1 MSRTLALTEQLIAR
15 RSVTPDDG
23 GCQALIRERLA
34 PLGFACHTLEHGPED
49 ARVTNLWAVRRGSAG
64 TAGKLL
70 VFAGHTDVV
79 PTGPLTAWGSDP
91 FVPTHRDGQLHG
103 RGAADMKSSLAAMV
117 VAVEEF
123 VAAVPGHGGSVA
135 FLLTSDEE
143 GPAVDGTVRVV
154 EELARRG
161 DMPTWCVVGE
171 PTSER
176 ALGDI
181 IKNGRRGSLSG
192 NLTVRGVQGH
202 VAYPQKAANPVH
214 LAAPALSDLVA
225 ERWDEGTPEFPPT
238 TLQISNLHAGT
249 GAGNVI
255 PGMLNVQFNF
265 RFNPSSPAASLQER
279 TEALL
284 AQHGLDFHID
294 WTLGAEP
301 FLTEPGLLVDTVRE
315 AISAVTGRQAECST
329 IGGTSDARFIA
340 RYCPQVVELGP
351 VNTSIHQ
358 IDEWV
363 DVAELDQLAAIYEQ
377 VLERLLG

>member
-1 MSRTLALTEQLIAR
+1 MSTTFELAQALIAHP
-15 RSVTPDDG
+15 SVTPDDA
-23 GCQALIRERLA
+23 GCQDLISAHLR
-34 PLGFACHTLEHGPED
+34 PLGFRFEVFQFGAV
-49 ARVTNLWAVRRGSAG
+49 RNLWATWGESG
-64 TAGKLL
+64 PLL
-70 VFAGHTDVV
+70 AFAGHTDVV
-79 PTGPLTAWGSDP
+79 PTGPEDQWTSPP
-91 FVPTHRDGQLHG
+91 FVPTVREGLLHG
-103 RGAADMKSSLAAMV
+103 RGAADMKGSLAAMV
-117 VAVEEF
+117 SAIT
-123 VAAVPGHGGSVA
+123 A
-135 FLLTSDEE
+135 FLARHPAPQGRIGLLLTSDEE

-161 DMPTWCVVGE
+161 DMPTWCIVGE

-192 NLTVRGVQGH
+192 NLTVHGVQGH

-214 LAAPALSDLVA
+214 LAAPALNDLVT

-255 PGMLNVQFNF
+255 PGTLNVQFNF
-265 RFNPSSPAASLQER
+265 RFNPGSPAASLQER

-301 FLTEPGLLVDTVRE
+301 FLTAPGLLVDTVRA
-315 AISAVTGRQAECST
+315 AIEAVTGRQAECST

>member
-1 MSRTLALTEQLIAR
+1 MSMTLELAQALIAR
-15 RSVTPDDG
+15 PSITPEDA
-23 GCQALIRERLA
+23 GCQELISAHLR
-34 PLGFACHTLEHGPED
+34 PLGFRCETLQFG
-49 ARVTNLWAVRRGSAG
+49 AVRNLWASWGESG
-64 TAGKLL
+64 PLL

-79 PTGPLTAWGSDP
+79 PPGPEEQWISPP
-91 FVPTHRDGQLHG
+91 FVPTVRDGLLYG
-103 RGAADMKSSLAAMV
+103 RGAADMKGSLAAMV
-117 VAVEEF
+117 SAIT
-123 VAAVPGHGGSVA
+123 A
-135 FLLTSDEE
+135 FLVRHPAPQGRIGLLLTSDEE

-161 DMPTWCVVGE
+161 
-171 PTSER
+171 
-176 ALGDI
+176 
-181 IKNGRRGSLSG
+181 SLSG

-202 VAYPQKAANPVH
+202 VAYPQKAINPIH

-238 TLQISNLHAGT
+238 TLQVSNLHAGT

-265 RFNPSSPAASLQER
+265 RFNPSSPAARLRER

-301 FLTEPGLLVDTVRE
+301 FLTAPGLLVDTVRA
-315 AISAVTGRQAECST
+315 AIEAVTGRQAKCST

-340 RYCPQVVELGP
+340 RHCSQVVELGP

-358 IDEWV
+358 INEWV
-363 DVAELDQLAAIYEQ
+363 DVAELDQLTAIYEQ